1 MRRLGLSRDLGTE
14 RNDVGGI
21 PHGSP
26 QQGPPQSTRTLAQI
40 TGEFKLS
47 LNLRG
52 FDYSFGFLIEAR
64 DASWKV
70 LETRSD
76 ISFDPGIYA
85 IACQNRRFR
94 SQRKAWRGA
103 SRVAR

>member
-26 QQGPPQSTRTLAQI
+26 QQVPPQSTRTLAQI
-40 TGEFKLS
+40 TGEFKRS

-64 DASWKV
+64 DASPS
-70 LETRSD
+70 T
-76 ISFDPGIYA
+76 PGIYA